1 MKDNAGASKSASTD
15 QEPQR
20 SEVVNVDDDL
30 NCDVEC
36 EVVEDEEDDE
46 VMSDVH
52 VTLPPDLAGQVVV
65 EEGSATIESTCSSC
79 PQVQEV
85 SSTLNSLPFLCAMAH
100 MMRIF

>member
-1 MKDNAGASKSASTD
+1 MKDNAGASRSPSTD

-20 SEVVNVDDDL
+20 SEVVIEDDDL
-30 NCDVEC
+30 TCDVEC

-46 VMSDVH
+46 VMSDVD

-85 SSTLNSLPFLCAMAH
+85 SSTLNSFFFCVQWL
-100 MMRIF
+100 I

>member
-1 MKDNAGASKSASTD
+1 M
-15 QEPQR
+15 
-20 SEVVNVDDDL
+20 VNVDDDL

-36 EVVEDEEDDE
+36 EVVEDEEEDE
-46 VMSDVH
+46 VMSNVH

>member
-1 MKDNAGASKSASTD
+1 M
-15 QEPQR
+15 
-20 SEVVNVDDDL
+20 
-30 NCDVEC
+30 EC

-79 PQVQEV
+79 PQV
-85 SSTLNSLPFLCAMAH
+85 
-100 MMRIF
+100 

>member
-1 MKDNAGASKSASTD
+1 M
-15 QEPQR
+15 
-20 SEVVNVDDDL
+20 VNVDDDL

-36 EVVEDEEDDE
+36 EVVEDEEEDE
-46 VMSDVH
+46 VMSNVH
-52 VTLPPDLAGQVVV
+52 VTLAGQVVV